1 MTKSATRVAADEVS
15 APIASPVFTGNV
27 GVGNAS
33 PAKPLDVTGDIRTST
48 GILFGTD
55 TAAANT
61 LDDYEEGTFTAVVT
75 MGSGTA
81 TVSSSSNTLYY
92 TKVGNLCTIGGQFQ
106 ISSVSSPSGTFNLTL
121 PFTVKSGT
129 LTAGSYRTYLV
140 DTPNDGTSNVLYS
153 DNNVAV
159 FVWSRDNSSSTNEN
173 ATSGGHYMIGLTYF
187 TT

>member
-1 MTKSATRVAADEVS
+1 MTKARELSDYTGLQGDLALKSPV
-15 APIASPVFTGNV
+15 ASPSFTGTISV
-27 GVGNAS
+27 G
-33 PAKPLDVTGDIRTST
+33 TGGIKLGGT
-48 GILFGTD
+48 G
-55 TAAANT
+55 AANT

>member
-1 MTKSATRVAADEVS
+1 MTKARELSDYTGLQGDLALKSPV
-15 APIASPVFTGNV
+15 ASPSFTGTISV
-27 GVGNAS
+27 G
-33 PAKPLDVTGDIRTST
+33 TGGIKLGGT
-48 GILFGTD
+48 G
-55 TAAANT
+55 AANT
-61 LDDYEEGTFTAVVT
+61 LDDYEDGTFTAVVT